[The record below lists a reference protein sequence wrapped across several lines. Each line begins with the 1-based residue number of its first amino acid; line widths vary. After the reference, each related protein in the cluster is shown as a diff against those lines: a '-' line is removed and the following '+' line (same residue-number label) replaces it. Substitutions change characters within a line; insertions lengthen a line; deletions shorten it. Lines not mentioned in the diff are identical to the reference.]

1 MGKTEKK
8 EVTAKSITNQ
18 LKEVEEKNKKA
29 MSSNDK
35 RLYTRFKKQIDTAYK
50 KMETCYLD
58 TATAIHSIYSKELY
72 KIDNFKNIYDF
83 AKENY
88 NISRGTCS
96 KFINICAKFGVMNEN
111 GTVTGL
117 QERFQ
122 AYGVSQLGVMLSFP
136 DVLLNQCTP
145 EMSVRDLKQLGED
158 FKHSLDSQRDAID
171 SASDSVVDSETMNLP
186 DDTDAE
192 TDAEMEVLSKN
203 TFVCQATTM
212 EELLSLQKV
221 VKESFED
228 VLSNNEIAQSI
239 YKNSNFEITKLRME
253 CSLNE

>member
-1 MGKTEKK
+1 MSKTEKN
-8 EVTAKSITNQ
+8 EVTAKSITTQ
-18 LKEVEEKNKKA
+18 LQEVEEKNKKA
-29 MSSNDK
+29 MSANDK

-136 DVLLNQCTP
+136 DVLLNQCNP

-158 FKHSLDSQRDAID
+158 FKHSLNGQQEAID
-171 SASDSVVDSETMNLP
+171 SASDVVDSEAMNAP
-186 DDTDAE
+186 DAPDAE

-212 EELLSLQKV
+212 EELLSLQEV

-228 VLSNNEIAQSI
+228 VLKKHPTAKIRVNIV
-239 YKNSNFEITKLRME
+239 Y
-253 CSLNE
+253 

>member
-8 EVTAKSITNQ
+8 EVTAKSITTQ
-18 LKEVEEKNKKA
+18 LQEVEGKNKKA
-29 MSSNDK
+29 MSANDK

-50 KMETCYLD
+50 KMETCYFD

-96 KFINICAKFGVMNEN
+96 KFINICARFGVMNEN

-136 DVLLNQCTP
+136 DALLNQCAP
-145 EMSVRDLKQLGED
+145 EMSVRDLKQMGED
-158 FKHSLDSQRDAID
+158 FKHSLDSQQGAID

-186 DDTDAE
+186 DE

-203 TFVCQATTM
+203 AFVCQATTM
-212 EELLSLQKV
+212 EELLSLQEV

-228 VLSNNEIAQSI
+228 VLKKHPTAKIRVNIV
-239 YKNSNFEITKLRME
+239 Y
-253 CSLNE
+253 